1 MTDCNQSATPVAAQ
15 LNRINS
21 VNRLTVEQE
30 TT

>member
-1 MTDCNQSATPVAAQ
+1 MTGCTLPATPVAAH
-15 LNRINS
+15 LIRINS

>member
-1 MTDCNQSATPVAAQ
+1 MTDCTERPTPVAAH

>member
-1 MTDCNQSATPVAAQ
+1 MSTQVTTPVAGRP
-15 LNRINS
+15 NRINS

>member
-1 MTDCNQSATPVAAQ
+1 MTSSYATPVAGRR
-15 LNRINS
+15 NRINS